1 MQKIVFICVNH
12 NGVDVTCG
20 LIDSLKE
27 QIGIGVD
34 FFVECIVVDN
44 SDSLSDLE
52 LLNSKEVN
60 KLDLK
65 ILRSARNCG
74 YFPGLNLGMSVASGD
89 FIVICN
95 NDLIFQDD
103 FCRQLIELNFGDNI
117 FAIAPNV
124 VTKDGFRQNP
134 HVLRRMNF
142 LQKLKLDIYFSNY
155 WIARFLSLMFIFIG
169 RKRKELPMYADGC
182 EIHMGIGACYILT
195 KNFLG
200 KFKQLCY
207 PNFLYGEEAF
217 FSNQI
222 HCAGGVLWYEP
233 KLKVMHMESMSTTK
247 LPKRAAYEYAK
258 AGYPQYRKFL

>member
-1 MQKIVFICVNH
+1 MKKIAFICVNY
-12 NGVDVTCG
+12 NGADITCG
-20 LIDSLKE
+20 LIDSLAR
-27 QIGIGVD
+27 QFGVGVN
-34 FFVECIVVDN
+34 FCVECVVVDN
-44 SDSLSDLE
+44 SDSLSDL
-52 LLNSKEVN
+52 LLLSSKVVN

-65 ILRSARNCG
+65 ILRSDRNSG
-74 YFPGLNLGMSVASGD
+74 YFSGLNLGMRVTSGD
-89 FIVICN
+89 YIVICN
-95 NDLIFQDD
+95 NDLVFQDD
-103 FCRQLIELNFGDNI
+103 FCQKLIEFNFSENI

-155 WIARFLSLMFIFIG
+155 WIARFLSLIFIFIG
-169 RKRKELPMYADGC
+169 RKRKELPMCADGC

-195 KNFLG
+195 KNFLS
-200 KFKQLCY
+200 KFKQLYY

-222 HCAGGVLWYEP
+222 HGAGGVLWYEP

-258 AGYPQYRKFL
+258 AGYPQYRKYL